1 MFTIGGFTVIYL
13 VPTATPT
20 SLIANAISPR
30 IINTTWEP
38 PPPYHLSGIIISY
51 TLTYKGVERNTDLKT
66 IIIPVLNDSIYITP
80 ALVNLEEDTTYVI
93 TVRANTIE
101 GAGPVVNTTE
111 HTPEDG

>member
-1 MFTIGGFTVIYL
+1 M
-13 VPTATPT
+13 
-20 SLIANAISPR
+20 
-30 IINTTWEP
+30 
-38 PPPYHLSGIIISY
+38 
-51 TLTYKGVERNTDLKT
+51 ERDTDLKT